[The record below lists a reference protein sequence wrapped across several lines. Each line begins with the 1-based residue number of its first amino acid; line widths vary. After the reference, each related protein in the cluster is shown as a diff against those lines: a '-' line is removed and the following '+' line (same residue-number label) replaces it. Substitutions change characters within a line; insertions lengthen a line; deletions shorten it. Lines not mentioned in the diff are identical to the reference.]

1 MEDGSDDLRAEFNN
15 WGAYS
20 DDGGVECVSNGEG
33 FAGGG
38 DMVRSVF

>member
-20 DDGGVECVSNGEG
+20 DDGGVEYGEG